1 MEFLLARLVFF
12 KMVPT
17 WVWKF
22 AAIIVAILSI
32 YLYGYTKGKQVE
44 RVKCEAAA
52 RAAQKAA
59 DAQDVKA
66 AIEQRDQA
74 QDVVAQ
80 LSTQKVTDAKLI
92 EDLKIKL
99 AGQPLNAPCYYPD
112 VAPTGRVRNVP
123 AKSPK
128 GAGN

>member
-1 MEFLLARLVFF
+1 MPIWLIPTFLKVIPA
-12 KMVPT
+12 
-17 WVWKF
+17 WAWKF
-22 AAIIVAILSI
+22 IAVIVAILSI

-44 RVKCEAAA
+44 RVRCETAA

-66 AIEQRDQA
+66 AVEQRDQA
-74 QDVVAQ
+74 TSIAAQ
-80 LSTQKVTDAKLI
+80 LQDQKAKDDLTI
-92 EDLKIKL
+92 EHLKTTL
-99 AGQPLNAPCYYPD
+99 AGKPLNAPCYYPD